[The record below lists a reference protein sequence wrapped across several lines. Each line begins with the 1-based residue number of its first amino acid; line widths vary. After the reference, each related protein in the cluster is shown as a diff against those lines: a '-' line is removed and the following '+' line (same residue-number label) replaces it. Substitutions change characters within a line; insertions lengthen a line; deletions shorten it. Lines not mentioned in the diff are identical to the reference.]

1 MKALFFVYTPF
12 QFFVAQQIVSQEKLR
27 DSVAVVGYVG
37 NNAHFLDIY
46 EFMNLEKLWKKKYV
60 MTDLPHWDGLT
71 TRTLNDV
78 RKAYSNY
85 TKLKS
90 IAKDN
95 NIDSIFISD
104 HQNQSSRFAAIV
116 FSHLGYRI
124 AFYEEGLAHYVN
136 RAFVEDK
143 SFRFKIKILLRDIFY
158 YLPIYHVNFAKWRYQ
173 VNKPLDDTFPMD
185 CRYSIIPIFKGEK
198 EFTVTPIPVISDNVR
213 DYINK
218 IIKHSDDGSKVL
230 ILTDPLEEIYSEV
243 ERFGDLYL
251 ESIRES
257 IEGYTDEVTVYVK
270 FHPRE
275 KQITCE
281 NIKKMLES
289 MRRKYIILSENINL
303 PVELFLQAMNF
314 DKIFFYCTSTFAY
327 NGFLFPKQEFVC
339 LLPELNEKCVRR
351 SQKEFAVANNIL
363 SFFNGIESLF
373 HLK

>member
-27 DSVAVVGYVG
+27 DSVIVVGYVG
-37 NNAHFLDIY
+37 NNIHFLDIY
-46 EFMNLEKLWKKKYV
+46 EFMNVENLWKKKYV

-71 TRTLNDV
+71 TRTLNDAK
-78 RKAYSNY
+78 KAYSNY
-85 TKLKS
+85 KKLKS

-95 NIDSIFISD
+95 NIDTIFISD

-124 AFYEEGLAHYVN
+124 AFYEEGLAHYVD
-136 RAFVEDK
+136 RGFVEDK

-173 VNKPLDDTFPMD
+173 VNRPLDDKFPMD

-198 EFTVTPIPVISDNVR
+198 EFTVTSVPVISDNVR
-213 DYINK
+213 DYINRMTEN
-218 IIKHSDDGSKVL
+218 SDEESKVL

-243 ERFGDLYL
+243 EGFGDLYL

-257 IEGYTDEVTVYVK
+257 IDDCTDDVTVYVK
-270 FHPRE
+270 FHPRD

-281 NIKKMLES
+281 GIKKLLKS
-289 MRRKYIILSENINL
+289 MRKKYIILSENINI
-303 PVELFLQAMNF
+303 PVELFLQTMSF
-314 DKIFFYCTSTFAY
+314 DKILFYCASTFAY

-351 SQKEFAVANNIL
+351 SRKEFAVANNVL
-363 SFFNGIESLF
+363 SFYNDIELLFN
-373 HLK
+373 LK